1 MAHSTHV
8 DVLVD
13 GFEPVEDFKIFNLEK
28 FHILEDSVPLVDP
41 YGKKTMIYTSYQ
53 RKNAG

>member
-1 MAHSTHV
+1 MAHTTHV

-41 YGKKTMIYTSYQ
+41 
-53 RKNAG
+53 